1 MKVLGLWGA
10 GAECLS
16 VQGAGNQAASEA
28 MSAVVGTPK
37 FLRVLHGQKE
47 M

>member
-1 MKVLGLWGA
+1 MKVLGLWEA
-10 GAECLS
+10 GERCLF

-28 MSAVVGTPK
+28 MSKVVWTPK
-37 FLRVLHGQKE
+37 FLRVLRGQRE